1 MITLKSFY
9 VSVLVLLKLCLK
21 ASAILTCATVQTVQC
36 KRTTSDRD
44 LRLYGVINE
53 LASGYGNFCTECKSR
68 KVNETCYNCLKM
80 FREKVRAKCDDV
92 KAYRNHN
99 PLYWPP
105 LSPMAFLICAAVWL
119 QLAKCLF
126 LLNSL
131 AIGYNWLEIVP
142 HFEVILYRICKCRL
156 ISES

>member
-1 MITLKSFY
+1 MNGAFLSDIEL
-9 VSVLVLLKLCLK
+9 
-21 ASAILTCATVQTVQC
+21 TVQC
-36 KRTTSDRD
+36 KKTTSDRD

-99 PLYWPP
+99 PLY
-105 LSPMAFLICAAVWL
+105 
-119 QLAKCLF
+119 
-126 LLNSL
+126 
-131 AIGYNWLEIVP
+131 
-142 HFEVILYRICKCRL
+142 
-156 ISES
+156 